1 MYWCGVTSVFQLITQ
16 RSHFENDAQRCKS
29 LYAWEANSGINV
41 DADVQQDSRICE
53 LMLFLLNS
61 VRVMELNYIKPN
73 IDLLSLSASLFAL
86 SIFLWELI
94 PAARFSLHTGV

>member
-1 MYWCGVTSVFQLITQ
+1 MYWCGATSVFQLITQ

-29 LYAWEANSGINV
+29 VYAWEANSGINI
-41 DADVQQDSRICE
+41 DTDVQQDSRVCE

-61 VRVMELNYIKPN
+61 VQVMELNYIKPN
-73 IDLLSLSASLFAL
+73 IESLSASLFAL

-94 PAARFSLHTGV
+94 PAARFSLHPGV